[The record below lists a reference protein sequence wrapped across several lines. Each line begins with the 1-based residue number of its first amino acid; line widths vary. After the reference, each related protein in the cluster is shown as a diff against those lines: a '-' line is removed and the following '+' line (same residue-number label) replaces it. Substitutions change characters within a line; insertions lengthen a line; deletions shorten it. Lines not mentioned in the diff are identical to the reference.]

1 MGGCPGG
8 TAAPQPSSAGIASG
22 FDRDFNLEAVC
33 FQGEFQGLGK
43 FQGFQGR
50 PRGPQPPEPLIQ
62 HKFKVPPVK
71 STKYKLLRYSRSLV
85 AAAVAAGV
93 AAVVLDPE
101 DEPMEVEG
109 AGSSGSAR

>member
-1 MGGCPGG
+1 M
-8 TAAPQPSSAGIASG
+8 
-22 FDRDFNLEAVC
+22 

-50 PRGPQPPEPLIQ
+50 PRGPQPPEPLFQ

-93 AAVVLDPE
+93 AAVVGFYPKLCYDT
-101 DEPMEVEG
+101 V
-109 AGSSGSAR
+109 ASAWLVCMLVHL